1 MEDEIFSI
9 TYAVFF
15 WLTAAWAALDQLS
28 GGMVRRYESKN
39 KKLAKKFEGWL
50 ENKGEYE
57 VVFKLLIL
65 FLTAVMAANAYL
77 YIATHYKNLSVA
89 AVASIV
95 IGVIIVASVL
105 AEIVARFIILRFDIF
120 ILSATMPVIKIFK
133 YSLFFPIII
142 MLRII
147 QGKLEKLQQKDERF
161 EDKTSPE
168 DEIMSLVEKDNEE
181 GESNSLE
188 EDEKRMIKSIFDLDD
203 TLVREIMTPRVDLN
217 ALPIS
222 CTAEEAKKE
231 FIESGHSRIP
241 VYGENVDEIKGIIYA
256 KDFLDEKA
264 IAGKKLEEIAHV
276 PVFVPETKAVGDLLD
291 ELKKTNNHF
300 AVIID
305 EYGGTSGIVTLEDI
319 IEEIVG
325 EIRDEYDTEE
335 DKEPEPETLP
345 DGSVVIDARTLISD
359 VNDLLDVDIP
369 EDEDVDTIGGY
380 VCSELGKIPETGE
393 ETTIEKNIHVSILK
407 ADKRKIISLKL
418 KLLEDKND

>member
-39 KKLAKKFEGWL
+39 KKLAKKSEGWL
-50 ENKGEYE
+50 ENKREYE
-57 VVFKLLIL
+57 IVFKLLIL

-77 YIATHYKNLSVA
+77 YIATHYKNLAVSAVA
-89 AVASIV
+89 AIV
-95 IGVIIVASVL
+95 IGVIIVASAL
-105 AEIVARFIILRFDIF
+105 AEIIARFTLLRFDMF
-120 ILSATMPVIKIFK
+120 ILSATMPLIKILRLTF
-133 YSLFFPIII
+133 FFPIII
-142 MLRII
+142 ILRVI
-147 QGKLEKLQQKDERF
+147 QGKLEDIQQKDERF

-168 DEIMSLVEKDNEE
+168 DEILSLVEKDNEE

-217 ALPIS
+217 ALPMSHSI
-222 CTAEEAKKE
+222 EEAKKE

-264 IAGKKLEEIAHV
+264 IAGKKLEDIAHV
-276 PVFVPETKAVGDLLD
+276 PIFVPETKAVGDLLD

-335 DKEPEPETLP
+335 DKEPEPEILP
-345 DGSVVIDARTLISD
+345 DGSVVIDARTLIND
-359 VNDLLDVDIP
+359 VNELLDTDIP

-393 ETTIEKNIHVSILK
+393 ETTIEKNIHVTILK
-407 ADKRKIISLKL
+407 ADTRKIMTIKL
-418 KLLEDKND
+418 KVLEDIDD